1 MKRDISDFVSRCLI
15 CQQVKAEHQVPSGL
29 LQPIMIP
36 EWKWDRVTMD
46 FVSGLPL
53 STSKKDA
60 IWVVVDRLTKSAHF
74 IPVRTD
80 FSLDKL
86 AELYVSQ
93 VVRLHGVPISIV
105 SDRDPR
111 FTSQF
116 WKKLQEALGTKL
128 HFSTAFHPQTNGRG

>member
-1 MKRDISDFVSRCLI
+1 MKRDISEFVSRCLI

-29 LQPIMIP
+29 LQLIMIP
-36 EWKWDRVTMD
+36 EWKWDLVTMD

-53 STSKKDA
+53 TQSKKDSV
-60 IWVVVDRLTKSAHF
+60 WVIVDRLTKSAHF

-86 AELYVSQ
+86 AELYISQ
-93 VVRLHGVPISIV
+93 IVRLHGVPIYIV

-111 FTSQF
+111 FTSRF
-116 WKKLQEALGTKL
+116 WKNLQEALGTKMY
-128 HFSTAFHPQTNGRG
+128 FSTAFHP

>member
-1 MKRDISDFVSRCLI
+1 
-15 CQQVKAEHQVPSGL
+15 
-29 LQPIMIP
+29 MIP

-53 STSKKDA
+53 SASKKDA

-93 VVRLHGVPISIV
+93 IVRLHGVPISIV
-105 SDRDPR
+105 SDRDR
-111 FTSQF
+111 SEIHLAILEEIARSFGYQV
-116 WKKLQEALGTKL
+116 
-128 HFSTAFHPQTNGRG
+128 AF

>member
-1 MKRDISDFVSRCLI
+1 MKRDISDFVARCLV

-53 STSKKDA
+53 TPNKKDA

-74 IPVRTD
+74 VPIRTD
-80 FSLDKL
+80 YSLDKL
-86 AELYVSQ
+86 VELYVSQ
-93 VVRLHGVPISIV
+93 IVKLHGVPISIV
-105 SDRDPR
+105 LDRDPR
-111 FTSQF
+111 FT
-116 WKKLQEALGTKL
+116 L
-128 HFSTAFHPQTNGRG
+128 